1 MNSNPKL
8 SYAIAAI
15 LSGST
20 AGYVHAATPTGDT
33 DTAGAS
39 GIEEIVVT
47 AQRRNESVQ
56 DVPITIQAITGDQLK
71 QLNVLTLNDVLKY
84 VPNVTYASNGPG
96 QGQIYMRGLAAGN
109 AGNQSGST
117 TGPFPNVAL
126 YLDDQSMTAPS
137 RNVDVYMVDME
148 RVEVL
153 EGPQGTLFGGGAEAG
168 ALRYI
173 TNKPK
178 INVTEGNVEAAYG
191 TTAGGADNS
200 SANATINLPLIADTL
215 AVRAVIY
222 NERRGGYIS
231 NVPSTV
237 SLPGALAGAAPP
249 TSNNAFVGSD
259 TNPVTY
265 TGIRASAL
273 WQINPE
279 WSFLLAQSYQNMEA
293 DGYFA
298 QYPIGSAGQ
307 ALGPDQITA
316 FNPAYDKD
324 KYENTAWTLNGEVD
338 KWKGVFTG
346 SYLERKTVQQ
356 ADYTNYLRSG
366 GGLYYVCTGGGPFYG
381 SDTATKTFPSSQNLN
396 CQSPSGY
403 WRDATQI
410 SHHSEEVRLSSPDDF
425 IARGIV
431 GAFYE
436 KFTIDDQMDFH
447 YQDNPICNAAN
458 LAIADAGGPAC
469 FSDVGPAAGTPAVNP
484 NRRASD
490 EAFGEDAQRGYKQV
504 AFFGSVD
511 FDIIPKVLTVT
522 VGTRHYDYNEFETG
536 SQFSDGTDACVD
548 VINGTCQG
556 TPINKHI
563 TYTGFKS
570 RANIAWHILPD
581 IMVYYT
587 WSQGFRPGAF
597 NRTESAVL
605 DLGPGKTIA
614 QFEKP
619 SGYEPDSLTN
629 NELGLKSEF
638 FDHRVQVNLS
648 LYKMTWKDVQLTLF
662 NPVALGNTTFG
673 INGPN
678 YEIKGVELQI
688 VSRVTDGLTV
698 QGSSAWNSPNQSSS
712 PCLISNIASSPTVGQ
727 CITQSYSSAAK
738 GLIAFE
744 NPFGAL
750 GTRPAFSPP
759 LEFNLRARYDWTFN
773 EYKPFAWVGGSH
785 IAHMS
790 NEPATY
796 QAGNV
801 PSEAIPTTTILRYD
815 QPGYTTYDAAVGV
828 AKDNWTAQFTA
839 NNLTNSNASTFTN
852 SGQFI
857 KEEVP
862 LRPRVLTLQFGLKF

>member
-1 MNSNPKL
+1 
-8 SYAIAAI
+8 
-15 LSGST
+15 
-20 AGYVHAATPTGDT
+20 
-33 DTAGAS
+33 
-39 GIEEIVVT
+39 
-47 AQRRNESVQ
+47 
-56 DVPITIQAITGDQLK
+56 
-71 QLNVLTLNDVLKY
+71 

-96 QGQIYMRGLAAGN
+96 QGQIDMRGLAAGN
-109 AGNQSGST
+109 AGNQSAST

-126 YLDDQSMTAPS
+126 YLDDESMTAPS

-178 INVTEGNVEAAYG
+178 INVTEGNVEASYG

-215 AVRAVIY
+215 AVRAVIF
-222 NERRGGYIS
+222 NDHRGGYIA

-237 SLPGALAGAAPP
+237 SLPIGTAPP
-249 TSNNAFVGSD
+249 TSNNALVASD

-273 WQINPE
+273 WQINPD

-307 ALGPDQITA
+307 PLGEDQITA

-324 KYENTAWTLNGEVD
+324 KYESTAWTLNGNVD
-338 KWKGVFTG
+338 KWKGVYTG
-346 SYLERKTVQQ
+346 SYLDRKTVQQ

-366 GGLYYVCTGGGPFYG
+366 GGLYYACTGGGLYG
-381 SDTATKTFPSSQNLN
+381 TDTKTKTFPSSQNLT
-396 CQSPSGY
+396 CYSPNGS
-403 WRDATQI
+403 WRDHTQI
-410 SHHSEEVRLSSPDDF
+410 THHSEEVRVSSPDDF

-431 GAFYE
+431 GAFWE
-436 KFTIDDQMDFH
+436 KFQIDDQMDFN
-447 YQDNPICNAAN
+447 YLDVPQCTAAN
-458 LAIADAGGPAC
+458 LAIADGGGPAC
-469 FSDVGPAAGTPAVNP
+469 YSDVGPAAGTPAVNP
-484 NRRASD
+484 GRRPSN
-490 EAFGEDAQRGYKQV
+490 EAFGEDVQRGYTQI
-504 AFFGSVD
+504 AFFGSLD

-522 VGTRHYDYNEFETG
+522 AGTRHYDYSEFEQG
-536 SQFSDGTDACVD
+536 SQFSDGTNTCVD

-563 TYTGFKS
+563 SYSGFKS
-570 RANIAWHILPD
+570 RANITWHILPD
-581 IMVYYT
+581 VMVYYT

-597 NRTESAVL
+597 NRTESGIA
-605 DLGPGKTIA
+605 DFGPGKTNP

-619 SGYEPDSLTN
+619 SGYQPDSLTN
-629 NELGLKSEF
+629 NEIGLKSEF
-638 FDHRVQVNLS
+638 FDHRVQINLS
-648 LYKMTWKDVQLTLF
+648 AYKMIWKDVQLTLF
-662 NPVALGNTTFG
+662 NPVALGNTTFA
-673 INGPN
+673 INGPT

-698 QGSSAWNSPNQSSS
+698 QGSSSWNSPNQSTS
-712 PCLISNIASSPTVGQ
+712 PCLTSNIAASPTFGQ
-727 CITQSYSSAAK
+727 CITSVK
-738 GLIAFE
+738 GAPFE

-796 QAGNV
+796 QAGDV
-801 PSEAIPTTTILRYD
+801 PSEAIPTTTILKYD
-815 QPGYTTYDAAVGV
+815 QPGYTTYDAAIGV
-828 AKDNWTAQFTA
+828 AKDNWTAQFTG
-839 NNLTNSNASTFTN
+839 NNLSNSNASTFTN